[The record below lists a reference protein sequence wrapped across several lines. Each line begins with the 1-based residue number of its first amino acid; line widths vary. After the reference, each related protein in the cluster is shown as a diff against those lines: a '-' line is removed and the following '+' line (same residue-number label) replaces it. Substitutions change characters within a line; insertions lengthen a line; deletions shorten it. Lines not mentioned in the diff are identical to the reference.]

1 MTFERHHYSV
11 PCEYVGEQ
19 LEVRASQSLL
29 RVYFGMTEIAVHRR
43 QHSYGCSTN
52 EAHMPRRHREHEL
65 SWTPQRIQGWA
76 THWGTEVSAWVRYQF
91 ENKAHPIKRYLGLS
105 GAAVAVAQVCS
116 DTCREGLSH
125 RQPEG
130 LYTLR
135 SIRSILQNNRD
146 QWQPQLEL
154 PQLQLPQQHD
164 NVRGAKHFH

>member
-1 MTFERHHYSV
+1 MLENSSRCA
-11 PCEYVGEQ
+11 PARACCECIS
-19 LEVRASQSLL
+19 AW
-29 RVYFGMTEIAVHRR
+29 TEIAVHRR

-52 EAHMPRRHREHEL
+52 EAHMPRRHREHA

-76 THWGTEVSAWVRYQF
+76 NTLGPEVSAWVRYQF
-91 ENKAHPIKRYLGLS
+91 EKQSTSGTSIPGLS

-125 RQPEG
+125 RQPRRKTVRRCDQSDRFCRTTATSG
-130 LYTLR
+130 
-135 SIRSILQNNRD
+135 NRN
-146 QWQPQLEL
+146 LKL